1 MSSLDQSHR
10 SDQSGSLWWLVGG
23 QLGASRAEW
32 LAGVVDVH
40 PAGAADA
47 GASVSRS
54 VLAQALGI
62 VLFDD
67 LLARVPSAAAYVEE
81 KVSRAET
88 VHLDHGAVRT
98 VSGVDCGRLPAGQ
111 ESVTRVLAA
120 LGYTH
125 RFTYDLTRL
134 RMTGRSWC
142 HLDLPEAI
150 PQYFVSELHAGLF
163 SAPFQEAA
171 ARVLGS
177 SRDPLDP
184 AATARLAELRSRRSL
199 GLEDAAALLP
209 VLVSCFGRQHSV
221 PDLADY
227 QALLA
232 ESEEMAWIATEGTV
246 CNHMTDRVAD
256 VAAVAEAERAAG
268 RPIKDAVEVS
278 GSGRIRQ
285 TAHRAPLVA
294 RSFGMGGVGGVGGA
308 EGEREGE
315 GGDGA
320 GGGDGVGGG
329 GQGGRISRDVP
340 GSFFE
345 FITRAPLPDGSGLDL
360 AFDAA
365 NAQQIFA
372 MTRGDRASRR

>member
-1 MSSLDQSHR
+1 VSQSDQPGQ

-23 QLGASRAEW
+23 QLGSSRAAW
-32 LAGVVDVH
+32 LAGVVGVH
-40 PAGAADA
+40 PAQAADA

-81 KVSRAET
+81 KVSRGET

-98 VSGVDCGRLPAGQ
+98 VSGVDCGPLPAGQ

-142 HLDLPEAI
+142 HLDLPETI

-171 ARVLGS
+171 SRVLGS

-184 AATARLAELRSRRSL
+184 AAAARLSELRSRRSL

-209 VLVSCFGRQHSV
+209 VLVSCFGRQHSD

-256 VAAVAEAERAAG
+256 VGAVAEAERAAG
-268 RPIKDAVEVS
+268 RPIKDTVEVS

-285 TAHRAPLVA
+285 TAHRAPLVT
-294 RSFGMGGVGGVGGA
+294 RSFGV
-308 EGEREGE
+308 
-315 GGDGA
+315 
-320 GGGDGVGGG
+320 GGGDGGNGSRGG
-329 GQGGRISRDVP
+329 GQGGRISRNVP

-372 MTRGDRASRR
+372 MTRGDSARRR

>member
-1 MSSLDQSHR
+1 MSSPDQSHR

-40 PAGAADA
+40 PAAPADA

-81 KVSRAET
+81 KASRGET

-98 VSGVDCGRLPAGQ
+98 VSGVDCGQLPAGQ

-177 SRDPLDP
+177 SQDPLDP
-184 AATARLAELRSRRSL
+184 AAAARLAELRSRRSL

-221 PDLADY
+221 P
-227 QALLA
+227 
-232 ESEEMAWIATEGTV
+232 
-246 CNHMTDRVAD
+246 
-256 VAAVAEAERAAG
+256 
-268 RPIKDAVEVS
+268 
-278 GSGRIRQ
+278 
-285 TAHRAPLVA
+285 
-294 RSFGMGGVGGVGGA
+294 
-308 EGEREGE
+308 
-315 GGDGA
+315 
-320 GGGDGVGGG
+320 
-329 GQGGRISRDVP
+329 
-340 GSFFE
+340 
-345 FITRAPLPDGSGLDL
+345 
-360 AFDAA
+360 
-365 NAQQIFA
+365 
-372 MTRGDRASRR
+372 